1 MKTSK
6 IITYI
11 IYLFVLFGFL
21 SIGSWA
27 NVMLIILSKTHNKSI
42 LGFIGSMAICILLG
56 LVMGIEHFVTEY
68 RKQGKWIV
76 NITKLIII
84 GIPSLI
90 LTFYLALYFIIPIPL
105 PMHGVIYNDKLFS
118 EVSGLIFGYT
128 LLTSLGKKQEN
139 PVPESEKNKSMS
151 VSQ

>member
-1 MKTSK
+1 
-6 IITYI
+6 
-11 IYLFVLFGFL
+11 
-21 SIGSWA
+21 
-27 NVMLIILSKTHNKSI
+27 
-42 LGFIGSMAICILLG
+42 MAICILLG